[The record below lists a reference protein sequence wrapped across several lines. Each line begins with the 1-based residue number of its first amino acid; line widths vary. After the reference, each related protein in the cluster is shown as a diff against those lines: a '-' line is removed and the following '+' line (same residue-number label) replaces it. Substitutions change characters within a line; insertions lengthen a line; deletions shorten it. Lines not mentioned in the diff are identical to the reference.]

1 MLFTPVFMCIHTF
14 LDNSDILWVSY
25 GSHLL
30 TSIVKVV
37 AFKAHLLL
45 AAKNSLKDK
54 EYFSNCLI
62 LLALLISWSA
72 LYYMINSPHGHSN
85 IL

>member
-1 MLFTPVFMCIHTF
+1 MEVTF
-14 LDNSDILWVSY
+14 L
-25 GSHLL
+25 
-30 TSIVKVV
+30 TSVVKAV

-62 LLALLISWSA
+62 HWLC
-72 LYYMINSPHGHSN
+72 
-85 IL
+85 